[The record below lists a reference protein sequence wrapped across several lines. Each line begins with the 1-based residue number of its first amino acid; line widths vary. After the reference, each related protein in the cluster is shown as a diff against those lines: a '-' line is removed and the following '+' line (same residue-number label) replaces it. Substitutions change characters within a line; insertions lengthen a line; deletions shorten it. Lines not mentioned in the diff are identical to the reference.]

1 MNFRKKISVY
11 GEFWILC
18 ALNCILVY
26 IFFPTWFYL
35 VLLTLEGYTLF
46 TLIKL
51 SHHSL
56 INEMRQAI
64 ELPRESK
71 TFIDRRLFPR
81 TVINDGNTDNV
92 IEMLCNFGE
101 TTRAKIVNYG
111 EGGMR
116 LRIPKSIIDRV
127 LYIESKYF
135 SGIAS
140 VCWSRQVNENNF
152 EVGLAYRQ

>member
-1 MNFRKKISVY
+1 MNFRKNISVY

-18 ALNCILVY
+18 ALNCILVS

-71 TFIDRRLFPR
+71 TFIEKRLFHR
-81 TVINDGNTDNV
+81 THIDDTSTDNV
-92 IEMLCNFGE
+92 AELLSNFSDISQ
-101 TTRAKIVNYG
+101 AKIVDYG
-111 EGGMR
+111 SGGIR
-116 LRIPKSIIDRV
+116 LRIPTPIIDGL
-127 LYIESKYF
+127 LYIESKF
-135 SGIAS
+135 FCGIAS
-140 VCWSRQVNENNF
+140 VCWSRKVGGNDF
-152 EVGLAYRQ
+152 EVGLVYCQ